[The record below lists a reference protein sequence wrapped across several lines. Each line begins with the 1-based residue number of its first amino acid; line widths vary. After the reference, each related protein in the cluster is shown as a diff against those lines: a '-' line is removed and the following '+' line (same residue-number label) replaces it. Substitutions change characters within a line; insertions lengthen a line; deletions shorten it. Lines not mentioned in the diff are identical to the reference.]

1 MTAEQAEVV
10 GQDVAVERLA
20 ELRTERTTTDA
31 AGQAAEDGARYGTE
45 SDTDRAGERAD
56 SGASLAA
63 SQGNADATRNTA
75 HGADGGTDFHG
86 VMEGSDFGG
95 VAARALQ

>member
-10 GQDVAVERLA
+10 GQDVAVERPT
-20 ELRTERTTTDA
+20 ELCADRTSTYP

-45 SDTDRAGERAD
+45 GDADRAGERAD
-56 SGASLAA
+56 SGASLATGEG
-63 SQGNADATRNTA
+63 SADATRNTA
-75 HGADGGTDFHG
+75 HGADGGAEFHG

-95 VAARALQ
+95 ATARALQ